1 MQIIFY
7 LISFVQIFLKMA
19 APTYDELKALEF
31 DYLTGSDLLRFCP
44 YQVLQKQLAI
54 DDDSVQI
61 GCDIAYSEM
70 LSTLGARYDIATE
83 LAKTG
88 ASRYSL
94 AIKIAAILAVRN
106 IVGNQSGL
114 PQNMLD
120 NFTWVDKTIL
130 NIRNGQESLAG
141 LNISP
146 DAHIS
151 KTELIPGSFT
161 TLG

>member
-1 MQIIFY
+1 
-7 LISFVQIFLKMA
+7 MA
-19 APTYDELKALEF
+19 APTYDELKALDF
-31 DYLTGSDLLRFCP
+31 GYLTGADLLRFCP

-70 LSTLGARYDIATE
+70 LSTLGARYDITTE
-83 LAKTG
+83 LAKTTD
-88 ASRYSL
+88 RYSL
-94 AIKIAAILAVRN
+94 AVKIAAILAVRN

-130 NIRNGQESLAG
+130 NIRNGQESLAE

-146 DAHIS
+146 AAHIS